1 MKRHIP
7 GLREAAQNGE
17 DVLEGFFLVRVDR
30 AFYRWHSQKP
40 FFALR
45 FVILEPKEHAGQS
58 ISGRLYC
65 TVKALWKL
73 NWFLRDFGY
82 DPDLLGRDEVE
93 EKALV
98 GLRGVVRI
106 SRTVLNG
113 HTFLNLDGFAP
124 VAEWEELSATLASSE
139 ENREA
144 THDL

>member
-7 GLREAAQNGE
+7 GLHGAAQNGE

-113 HTFLNLDGFAP
+113 RSFLNLEAFAP
-124 VAEWEELSATLASSE
+124 TGEWEELSVTSISRPDGE
-139 ENREA
+139 EDSN
-144 THDL
+144 DL